1 MESATTPID
10 PAVLRSTRRVGDRIG
25 DAALYGVTAA
35 AAAFAVALVGFL
47 VYKIVHDA
55 WPAISEFG
63 LGFVTD
69 RVWNPVL
76 NQFGA
81 LDFVYGTAFTSFG
94 AILLAAPLAIAIALF
109 LTEVAPRALRSLIG
123 TLVETLAAVPSVVL
137 GLWGILVLG
146 PFVRDHLG
154 PFLDRTLGFL
164 PLFGGEPQLTGYLP
178 AIIVLTIMALPII
191 ASISRELFLTVPPD
205 LKEGALALGATRWE
219 MVRGVMLPYV
229 GGGLVAAV
237 ILGLGRAIGEA
248 IAVTQVIGGQT
259 GLHVSVFANGDTL
272 ASRIAAQYQGA
283 PTALQIAAIVYLAAI
298 LLVFSLVANFAALLI
313 VRRSER
319 RVRGLA

>member
-1 MESATTPID
+1 VESATTPVD
-10 PAVLRSTRRVGDRIG
+10 AAVLRRTRHLGDRIG
-25 DAALYGVTAA
+25 DVLLYGLTVAA
-35 AAAFAVALVGFL
+35 SFFSVVLVGL
-47 VYKIVHDA
+47 LAYKVFDQA
-55 WPAISEFG
+55 WPAISKFG
-63 LGFVTD
+63 LGFVTG

-81 LDFVYGTAFTSFG
+81 LDFIYGTALTSFG
-94 AILLAAPLAIAIALF
+94 AILIAAPLSIAIALF
-109 LTEVAPRALRSLIG
+109 LTELAPRVLRGIIG
-123 TLVETLAAVPSVVL
+123 TLVETLAAIPSVVL

-146 PFVRDHLG
+146 PFVKDHLG

-164 PLFGGEPQLTGYLP
+164 PFFGGEPQLTGYLP
-178 AIIVLTIMALPII
+178 AIIVLTIMSVPII

-205 LKEGALALGATRWE
+205 LKEGALALGSTQWE

-229 GGGLVAAV
+229 GGGLVGAV

-248 IAVTQVIGGQT
+248 IAVTQVIGGTT
-259 GLHVSVFANGDTL
+259 GIHISLFATGDTL

-283 PTALQIAAIVYLAAI
+283 ATEIQIASIVYLAAI
-298 LLVFSLVANFAALLI
+298 LLVFSLLANFVALLI

-319 RVRGLA
+319 RIRGLT